1 MKAVQLFGHNLDQL
15 RVITQPIPEPKGNE
29 VLVQLRAT
37 SLNYRDFAL
46 ATGRYQ
52 THLPLPFVP
61 LSDGAGVVVATG
73 PQVREWRPGDRV
85 IGHYTTAWQNG
96 HFDERY
102 HQSKLGG
109 PLDGLLQEFRVL
121 PETALVKTPEHLSDR
136 EAATLPVAALT
147 AWNAL
152 QDLALPT
159 GAWLLVQG
167 SGSVSLFAL
176 QFARAQGLQI
186 IATTTS
192 ERKMAM
198 LRELGADEVL
208 LTRDQP
214 EWGKQ
219 VYQVAD
225 DRGVDGVVDVGGNV
239 TLAQSLTA
247 LRGGGAIAMVGFLG
261 GFDAA
266 PDLTLPM
273 LVKRARL
280 LGQSVGSREHFQM
293 MNRAISAQ
301 QIHPVIDKTFAF
313 HEFRRAWEHVG
324 SGHAVGK
331 TVIDMAA

>member
-1 MKAVQLFGHNLDQL
+1 MKAVQLFGHRLDLL
-15 RVITQPIPEPKGNE
+15 RAITQPIPEPKGNE
-29 VLVQLRAT
+29 VLVHLRAT

-61 LSDGAGVVVATG
+61 LSDGAGVVVAAG

-96 HFDERY
+96 RFDERY

-176 QFARAQGLQI
+176 QFARAQGLQV

-192 ERKMAM
+192 ENKMAI
-198 LRELGADEVL
+198 LRELGAHEVL
-208 LTRDQP
+208 LTRDRP

-219 VYQVAD
+219 VYQSAD

-239 TLAQSLTA
+239 TLAQSLAA

-301 QIHPVIDKTFAF
+301 QIRPVIDRTFAF
-313 HEFRRAWEHVG
+313 HEYRNAWEHVG
-324 SGHAVGK
+324 SGSAVGK